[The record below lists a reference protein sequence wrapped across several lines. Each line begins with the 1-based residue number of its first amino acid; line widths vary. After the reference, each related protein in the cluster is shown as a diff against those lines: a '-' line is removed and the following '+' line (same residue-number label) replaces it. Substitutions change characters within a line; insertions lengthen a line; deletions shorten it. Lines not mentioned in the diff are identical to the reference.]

1 MVYHAKGGIW
11 KNTEDEILKAAVMK
25 YGLNQWARISSLLVR
40 KSASQCKSRWYEWLD
55 PAIKKTEWSREE
67 EEKLLHLAKILPN
80 QWRTI
85 APLVGRTAH
94 QCLEH
99 YEKSLDPA
107 QQKEEDYDP
116 SDDPRR
122 LRPGEIDPNPET
134 KPARP
139 DPIDMDEDEKEMLQE
154 ARARLANTKG
164 KKAKR
169 KAREKQ
175 LEEAKRI
182 AHLQKRRELK
192 AAGIN
197 VSMRRKLKKGEM
209 DYRKEI
215 PFFQEAPAGF
225 FEAEQSYD
233 VARTEFKAT
242 NLSTL
247 EGKRKFE
254 EEQKLRQK
262 DAKRQ
267 KLRKEQ
273 NLPDAL
279 QQMNKSNDSNY
290 IRKLNPLQLPN
301 PQMSEIELEELA
313 KLRKQGSEFNDDDD
327 DTVTSSLLSN
337 YKQTPTPLHTPRS
350 TMRTPSRPDTVM
362 MEAQNLIALQT
373 GATPLIGGENTPLHK
388 SDFSSATPSRNI
400 QPTPN
405 AYSTPL
411 RTPKLNNNISSN
423 QTPVRDSLHINQ
435 NGNQNIELYE
445 EKFKQNAQSKELD
458 SIFGNLP
465 KPKMKYDFVLPEDV
479 MDIDD
484 NNSSDKMIED
494 QSEVEEKQRQKEI
507 EEKER
512 QFKQCSSVLQRSL
525 PRCTIIP
532 KEINNVQSPSDMI
545 AKELR
550 TIILHDNSL
559 YPFKPIEKQIP
570 STIPNFEEFS
580 EDLLN
585 SAKELMKNEVDL
597 ILNEQNISSNQLI
610 ERFTIA
616 WNNSHSNDKFLFS
629 QKTNQIVS
637 IDSLSKSEQVDSLK
651 LQFELL
657 KSKFKKDKSKADKLE
672 KKINLYTQGYV
683 SKCSS
688 LQKDINQL
696 YIDNEMALIE
706 LNTFNSLKDKENY
719 SIQHRKDELTT
730 IVNIQKERE
739 QKLQEEYALLKQ
751 KLKEYEQKQ

>member
-99 YEKSLDPA
+99 YEKLLDLA

-458 SIFGNLP
+458 SIFSNLP

-597 ILNEQNISSNQLI
+597 ILNEQNISSNELI

-739 QKLQEEYALLKQ
+739 QKLQEEYALLRQ

>member
-99 YEKSLDPA
+99 YEKLLDLA

-458 SIFGNLP
+458 SIFSNLP

-597 ILNEQNISSNQLI
+597 ILKEQNISSNELI

-696 YIDNEMALIE
+696 YIDMKWHL
-706 LNTFNSLKDKENY
+706 LN
-719 SIQHRKDELTT
+719 
-730 IVNIQKERE
+730 
-739 QKLQEEYALLKQ
+739 
-751 KLKEYEQKQ
+751 